1 MLRSRGT
8 RVALW
13 SVGCLIASGATLGPA
28 VAAARGPA
36 PYIVVLKD
44 RTQDS
49 GVVARSHEGRHKVKP
64 RSIYRHALKGYAA
77 TIPSTRVHKLRQDPR
92 VEYVERDG
100 TMRESGQSLPWGID
114 KIDTDR
120 SSTFAGNGWG
130 AVNNAHAF
138 VVDSGIYRH
147 SDLNVV
153 NRINFAGGPSDDCR
167 GHGTHV
173 AGTLAARDNAATVV
187 GAAPGTRLTAVKVL
201 DCEGSGSK
209 SDIIAGVDYVTARAR
224 GTSGPDVATMSLSGD
239 PSRAID
245 DSVRRS
251 AASGVFYAV
260 AAGNGGS
267 YACRRSPARAGAG
280 TNNGIATVA
289 STDPSDE
296 EAPSSNYGVCVDI
309 WAPGV
314 RVASTRAGGGITTKS
329 GTSMA
334 VPHVAGTG
342 ALFRSRHAVTPSYV
356 ERKLKSSAT
365 VPGTKSKDGRYIRR
379 LFAGGRAGF

>member
-1 MLRSRGT
+1 MLLS
-8 RVALW
+8 L
-13 SVGCLIASGATLGPA
+13 L
-28 VAAARGPA
+28 AAAMLA
-36 PYIVVLKD
+36 PTTAAAAPDRYIVVLKD
-44 RTQDS
+44 GIQNSDA
-49 GVVARSHEGRHKVKP
+49 VAKDHQGRHKLKP
-64 RSIYRHALKGYAA
+64 RSVYRHALKGYAA
-77 TIPSTRVHKLRQDPR
+77 TISSARVDTLRQDRR
-92 VEYVERDG
+92 VDYVERDG
-100 TMRESGQSLPWGID
+100 SMRESAQSLPWGID

-120 SSTFAGNGWG
+120 SSTLAGNGWG
-130 AVNNAHAF
+130 AVKNAHAF
-138 VVDSGIYRH
+138 IVDSGIYRH

-153 NRINFAGGPSDDCR
+153 NRVNFAGGPDGDCR

-209 SDIIAGVDYVTARAR
+209 SDTIAGVDYVTARAR

-239 PSRAID
+239 RSQAVD
-245 DSVRRS
+245 DAVRRS

-260 AAGNGGS
+260 SAGNETS
-267 YACRRSPARAGAG
+267 YACHRSPARTGAG
-280 TNNGIATVA
+280 INNGIATVA
-289 STDPSDE
+289 STGPSDE
-296 EAPSSNYGVCVDI
+296 EAHSSNYGNCVDI

-314 RVASTRAGGGITTKS
+314 RVVSTRAGGGMATKS

-342 ALFRSRHAVTPSYV
+342 ALFRSRNAVTPSYV
-356 ERKLKSSAT
+356 EWKLKTSAT

-379 LFAGGRAGF
+379 LFAGGAAGF